1 MLDSISLLRVIKAGL
16 VNFTRNLWLSTA
28 ATMVM
33 TITLVIFS
41 ILFLLFA
48 ITSYSLTS
56 VKDRV
61 DISVYFKNGLVEDK
75 ILTIKDSIIK
85 DPKVREVRYTS
96 AVQALQEFK
105 ERHQN
110 DPLIQQSL
118 NELSENPLPAAL
130 NIKANTLED
139 YPAVAEALKNPDY
152 AEFIDRVNYEDNQSI
167 IERLS
172 KILNFIITIGIALV
186 LVFSVI
192 AVLVIFNTITLT
204 IYNRKEEIEIMR
216 LVGATNWYIR
226 GPFLTEAFLYAFLA
240 TVISSALFL
249 PVFTSVLPKIA
260 LFVNPEITFFNQN
273 ILNFWYLSIIM
284 LVIALL
290 LASAST
296 FFAVR
301 KYLKV

>member
-130 NIKANTLED
+130 NIKANALED

>member
-1 MLDSISLLRVIKAGL
+1 
-16 VNFTRNLWLSTA
+16 
-28 ATMVM
+28 
-33 TITLVIFS
+33 
-41 ILFLLFA
+41 
-48 ITSYSLTS
+48 
-56 VKDRV
+56 
-61 DISVYFKNGLVEDK
+61 VEDK
-75 ILTIKDSIIK
+75 ILTIKDSISK

-130 NIKANTLED
+130 NIKANALED